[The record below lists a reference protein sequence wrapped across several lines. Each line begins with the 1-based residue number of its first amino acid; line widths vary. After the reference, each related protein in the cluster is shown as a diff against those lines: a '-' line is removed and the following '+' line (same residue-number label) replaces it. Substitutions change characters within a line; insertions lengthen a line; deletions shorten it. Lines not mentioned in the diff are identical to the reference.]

1 MSRIVG
7 GAMADFPAF
16 DDPGPLAPAPPGRLR
31 RAVTVAIVLLL
42 VTSMVFLAWISGRR
56 EAIVPPTTTPTAAP
70 SIGVDT
76 RLAIVDAEGRL
87 MTTDA
92 SGGAVVAYGRAGIR
106 YAFPAWSPDGSRVAA
121 LATDAGG
128 SAIHV
133 FATGA
138 PGAAAANDPVEVYR
152 AADRPPFYVYWA
164 SDGRRL
170 TFLTT
175 EPDGIALRIV
185 PADGSAP
192 AAIIRQGAPMY
203 WAWTNGDRL
212 LVHSGEG
219 PNGFL
224 GEIGGD
230 GSAAQPFATEHGGF
244 RAPAL
249 SHDERYRAFVMP
261 GAGAGG
267 GFETPGT
274 AATAHVVVESTNG
287 SSHTDVPVFGGAA
300 LGFGPRSDELAF
312 IAPAK
317 AGRAVTLPVGP
328 LRVVDAASGA
338 VRNALAGSVVAFF
351 WSPDGTTLAA
361 LQLVEPGDDK
371 IASARSVTPVATAP
385 GLTLRL
391 VFVDV
396 GSGGVRSQSVVRVG
410 DLFTTQVLPYFDQY
424 ALSHRVW
431 AADGSAIALPVVAD
445 DRSTSLLVIRA
456 DGSDA
461 RRVAAGVVGFWSP

>member
-1 MSRIVG
+1 
-7 GAMADFPAF
+7 MADFPAF
-16 DDPGPLAPAPPGRLR
+16 DDPGPLPPAPPSRLR
-31 RAVTVAIVLLL
+31 RAFTIAIVLLL

-56 EAIVPPTTTPTAAP
+56 EAIVPPTATPTAAP
-70 SIGVDT
+70 SITVDT

-87 MTTDA
+87 VTTDA
-92 SGGAVVAYGRAGIR
+92 SGGSVATYGRAGIR

-121 LATDAGG
+121 LGTDADG

-133 FATGA
+133 FASGA
-138 PGAAAANDPVEVYR
+138 PGAAAAANDPVEVYR
-152 AADRPPFYVYWA
+152 AADRPPFYLYWA

-175 EPDGIALRIV
+175 EPEPDAIALRIA

-192 AAIIRQGAPMY
+192 STIIRRGAPMY

-219 PNGFL
+219 PGGFL

-230 GSAAQPFATEHGGF
+230 GAAAQPFATEHGGF

-249 SHDERYRAFVMP
+249 SHDERYRAFVIP
-261 GAGAGG
+261 DAGADG

-274 AATAHVVVESTNG
+274 GPTAHVVVESMNG

-300 LGFGPRSDELAF
+300 LGFGPRSDALAF

-317 AGRAVTLPVGP
+317 PGRAVTLPVGP

-351 WSPDGTTLAA
+351 WSPDGATIAA
-361 LQLVEPGDDK
+361 LQIVEPGDDK
-371 IASARSVTPVATAP
+371 IASARSVTPVASAP

-391 VFVDV
+391 VFVDAA
-396 GSGGVRSQSVVRVG
+396 SGGIRSQSVVRVG

-445 DRSTSLLVIRA
+445 DRSTGLLVIRA